1 MIDIYHIFK
10 NVTCRK
16 WDSIT
21 DSFELHDY
29 FRKGLL
35 FTVYDP
41 RTFTLRVVIHA
52 DDLKD
57 DDVNYILDIMK
68 YKLEG

>member
-21 DSFELHDY
+21 DCFELQDY
-29 FRKGLL
+29 FRKGLIY
-35 FTVYDP
+35 TEYNP
-41 RTFTLRVVIHA
+41 RVFTLKVVIHA
-52 DDLKD
+52 DELED
-57 DDVNYILDIMK
+57 DDINYILDIMK
-68 YKLEG
+68 YKLEV